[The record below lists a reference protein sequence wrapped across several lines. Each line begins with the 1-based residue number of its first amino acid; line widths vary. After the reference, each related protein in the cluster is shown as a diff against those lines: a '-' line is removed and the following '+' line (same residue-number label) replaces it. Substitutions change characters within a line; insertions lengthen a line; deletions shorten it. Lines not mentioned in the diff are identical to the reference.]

1 MKLLIKFPTRARH
14 DKFFEVL
21 DMYYEKLSGDVEYEF
36 LITCDEDDVQMNNP
50 DTIKKLESYENL
62 SFYFGPRDGKIG
74 ACNRDIEKVEEY
86 DILMQT
92 SDDMIPVVNGFDK
105 IIVDEMEDCF
115 PDLDGVLWFFDG
127 HNMETDTLC
136 IMGRKYYERFN
147 YVYYPEY
154 ITWFPDTEF
163 TEVADRLDKLAFIRD
178 TIIEHQHPDWTHAH
192 GHNGQQ
198 AGYDEL
204 YVENDRNED
213 REHDEELFN
222 RRKMDN
228 FGLEL

>member
-36 LITCDEDDVQMNNP
+36 LITCDDDDEQMNNP
-50 DTIKKLESYENL
+50 ETIEKLESYENL

-74 ACNRDIEKVEEY
+74 AVNRDIEKVEDY
-86 DILMQT
+86 DILIQT
-92 SDDMIPVVNGFDK
+92 SDDMIPVVDGFDK
-105 IIVDEMEDCF
+105 IIVDEMEESF
-115 PDLDGVLWFFDG
+115 PDRDGVLWFFDG

-136 IMGRKYYERFN
+136 IMGRKYYERFG
-147 YVYYPEY
+147 YVYYPGY

-163 TEVADRLDKLAFIRD
+163 TEVADRLGKLVFIRD
-178 TIIEHQHPDWTHAH
+178 TIIEHRHPDWVHAH

-198 AGYDEL
+198 SGYDEL
-204 YVENDRNED
+204 YVENDRDED
-213 REHDEELFN
+213 RAHDEQLFN
-222 RRKMDN
+222 ERKKNN
-228 FGLEL
+228 FGL

>member
-62 SFYFGPRDGKIG
+62 SFYFGARDGKIG
-74 ACNRDIEKVEEY
+74 ACNRDIERVEDY
-86 DILMQT
+86 DIVMQT
-92 SDDMIPVVNGFDK
+92 ADDMIPVVNGFDK

-127 HNMETDTLC
+127 YNMNTDTLC
-136 IMGRKYYERFN
+136 IMGRKYYERFG

-154 ITWFPDTEF
+154 ITWFADTEF

-198 AGYDEL
+198 SGYDEL

-213 REHDEELFN
+213 REYDEELFN

>member
-21 DMYYEKLSGDVEYEF
+21 DMYYEKLSGEVEYEF
-36 LITCDEDDVQMNNP
+36 LITCDEDDDQMNNP
-50 DTIKKLESYENL
+50 DTIKKLESYDNL

-127 HNMETDTLC
+127 HNTETDTLC

-147 YVYYPEY
+147 YVYYPGY
-154 ITWFPDTEF
+154 VTWFPDTEF

-198 AGYDEL
+198 SGYDEL
-204 YVENDRNED
+204 YVENDRDED
-213 REHDEELFN
+213 REHDELMFN
-222 RRKMDN
+222 ERKMNN